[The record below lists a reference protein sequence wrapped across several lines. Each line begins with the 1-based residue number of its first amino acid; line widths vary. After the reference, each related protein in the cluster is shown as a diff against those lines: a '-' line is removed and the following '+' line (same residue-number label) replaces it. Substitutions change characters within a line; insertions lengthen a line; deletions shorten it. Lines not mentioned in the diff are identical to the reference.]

1 MSSEGAYRRL
11 ATHGGAVA
19 VLSVPAGASSFAT
32 RIRASEGKDEMKH
45 KISILPLAN
54 GRTTSMPPRLSL
66 PSIYTKDET
75 WDSC

>member
-32 RIRASEGKDEMKH
+32 RIRAGEGKDEMKH
-45 KISILPLAN
+45 EISILPLAN